1 MALIDIYQAV
11 MNFDEANLLNVMQK
25 ELDEDNEAITILNE
39 GLIAPLNEV
48 GKKFSQGEMFL
59 PEMMMA
65 AQCVK
70 KALNILRPY
79 LIAAG
84 AKPKATIVLGTV
96 KGDLHDIGKNLVGMM
111 LEGAGFQVIDLGV
124 DVDPEAFITTAKNIR
139 PDIIGLSALLTT
151 TMVAMEKTVSLIR
164 DQGLKVKIIIGG
176 APITPDFA
184 EKIGADGYGKDAPAA
199 VKLVQSLISN

>member
-1 MALIDIYQAV
+1 MGIIDIYQSV
-11 MNFDEANLLNVMQK
+11 MNFNESNLISLIQK
-25 ELDEDNEAITILNE
+25 ELEVGNDVTTILND

-70 KALNILRPY
+70 KGLNFIRPR

-84 AKPKATIVLGTV
+84 TQPRAAIVLGTV

-111 LEGAGFQVIDLGV
+111 LEGAGYQVIDLGV
-124 DVDPEAFITTAKNIR
+124 DVDSETFITTVKNLC

-151 TMVAMEKTVSLIR
+151 TMVSMEKTVSLIR
-164 DQGLKVKIIIGG
+164 NSGLKVKIIIGG
-176 APITPDFA
+176 APITQDFA
-184 EKIGADGYGKDAPAA
+184 EKIGADGYGKDAPGA
-199 VKLVQSLISN
+199 VKLVQSLLSI